1 MLGQVL
7 PLGVYGD
14 LCCVTGV
21 CPRTD
26 ARFDSALADGLLS
39 SRFIS
44 MMCPH
49 THAPLSAGP
58 LYPACS
64 NGFDKS
70 FCRKIQLTLELPVPP
85 QFYKVGP
92 SVSRMACL
100 ESHPPRVRHQA

>member
-1 MLGQVL
+1 M
-7 PLGVYGD
+7 Y
-14 LCCVTGV
+14 
-21 CPRTD
+21 
-26 ARFDSALADGLLS
+26 
-39 SRFIS
+39 
-44 MMCPH
+44 PH

-92 SVSRMACL
+92 SVCRMAGL
-100 ESHPPRVRHQA
+100 ESHPPLRHARRCCWRHVADPR